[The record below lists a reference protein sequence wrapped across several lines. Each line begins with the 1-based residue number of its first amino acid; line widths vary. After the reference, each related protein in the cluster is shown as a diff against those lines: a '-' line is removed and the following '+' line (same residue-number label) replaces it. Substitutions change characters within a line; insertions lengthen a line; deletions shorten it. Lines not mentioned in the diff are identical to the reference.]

1 MPIYEVK
8 ATRHYHT
15 TIEVTTYIEA
25 LTPEQAKER
34 IANEP
39 HDWKENR
46 ASEDIAEMHNEL
58 TDIDERRPIIRII
71 QFCQRQH
78 EAGRSLNDII
88 YWLQKEMPKGLD
100 TAINDL

>member
-58 TDIDERRPIIRII
+58 TDIEV
-71 QFCQRQH
+71 
-78 EAGRSLNDII
+78 
-88 YWLQKEMPKGLD
+88 YD
-100 TAINDL
+100 TSMQWTDDKAKKTMTKVR